1 MFSQNF
7 SFWEINP
14 GFNILYQ
21 EGPMKKIVG
30 ALIVLILAGT
40 AFFFG
45 WAQLPVPPG
54 SYGVMRSKTHGVDT
68 ALIREGEFR
77 WIWYKLIPNNAL
89 TLIFTLNP
97 VTRTVSADGSLP
109 SAGTYA
115 AVAGVNADFSYEIEA
130 AFSFSLKADSLPSL
144 VLDRGLTGQESLE
157 AYENELAEKIDSF
170 VLERLEAYNT
180 EEKLLDGIVK
190 TAAADRLQ
198 EDILRSFPETENL
211 SCTIRSSKLPD
222 LALYNM
228 ARSVYEE
235 YLNAQ
240 KELLK
245 TEAMVQAE
253 RNVSSLFRFGE
264 LEKYGEL
271 LTKYPV
277 LLQYLALPAA
287 P

>member
-1 MFSQNF
+1 
-7 SFWEINP
+7 
-14 GFNILYQ
+14 
-21 EGPMKKIVG
+21 MKNIVG
-30 ALIVLILAGT
+30 VLILLILAGT

-54 SYGVMRSKTHGVDT
+54 SYGVIRSKTHGIDT

-77 WIWYKLIPNNAL
+77 WIWYKLIPTNAL
-89 TLIFTLNP
+89 TLVFTLNP
-97 VTRTVSADGSLP
+97 VTRTVSASGSLP

-115 AVAGVNADFSYEIEA
+115 AVAGINADFSYELGA
-130 AFSFSLKADSLPSL
+130 TVSFSLRADSLPSL

-157 AYENELAEKIDSF
+157 AYEKELAERIDFF
-170 VLERLEAYNT
+170 VLERLEAYT
-180 EEKLLDGIVK
+180 LEESPLDGIVK
-190 TAAADRLQ
+190 TAAADRLK
-198 EDILRSFPETENL
+198 EDLLRSFPEIGNL
-211 SCTIRSSKLPD
+211 SCTIRGVKFPD

-240 KELLK
+240 GELLK
-245 TEAMVQAE
+245 TEAAVQAE
-253 RNVSSLFRFGE
+253 RNVSSVFRFDE

>member
-1 MFSQNF
+1 
-7 SFWEINP
+7 
-14 GFNILYQ
+14 
-21 EGPMKKIVG
+21 MKKIVG
-30 ALIVLILAGT
+30 VLIVLILAGT

-54 SYGVMRSKTHGVDT
+54 SYGVIRSKTHGVDT

-77 WIWYKLIPNNAL
+77 WIWYKLIPTNTL
-89 TLIFTLNP
+89 TMVFTLNP
-97 VTRTVSADGSLP
+97 VIRTVSAGGSLP

-115 AVAGVNADFSYEIEA
+115 AVAGVNADFSYEIGA
-130 AFSFSLKADSLPSL
+130 VLTFTLKPDSLPAL
-144 VLDRGLTGQESLE
+144 VLEKGLTGQESLE
-157 AYENELAEKIDSF
+157 AYEKELADKVDDF
-170 VLERLEAYNT
+170 VLERLEAYSL
-180 EEKLLDGIVK
+180 EEKLPEGIVK
-190 TAAADRLQ
+190 TAAADRLK
-198 EDILRSFPETENL
+198 EDILRAFPEIENL
-211 SCTIRSSKLPD
+211 SCTIRGSKFPD
-222 LALYNM
+222 LALYAM

-245 TEAMVQAE
+245 TEAAVQAE
-253 RNVSSLFRFGE
+253 RNVSSVFRFDE

-277 LLQYLALPAA
+277 LLQYLALPAT